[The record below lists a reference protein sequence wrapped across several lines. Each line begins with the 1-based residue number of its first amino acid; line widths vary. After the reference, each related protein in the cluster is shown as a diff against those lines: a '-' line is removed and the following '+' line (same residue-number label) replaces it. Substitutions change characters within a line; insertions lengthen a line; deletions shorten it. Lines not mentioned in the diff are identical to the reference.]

1 MGEAMVGRLI
11 VVESEGRLTGLL
23 TLDDIVDGR
32 YDDLEEGVELNFLV
46 EQGDEGPQATSVK
59 VLA

>member
-23 TLDDIVDGR
+23 TLDDIVDGVVGA
-32 YDDLEEGVELNFLV
+32 LLSTNG
-46 EQGDEGPQATSVK
+46 GPVSLRRHGHRPA
-59 VLA
+59 